1 MAKELDAK
9 CRMCRRAGVKLFL
22 KGDRC
27 YTPKCAVVRRN
38 YPPGAQGAK
47 KGKSRMTTYGI
58 QLREKQKA
66 KIFYGLSEKQFRN
79 YFEKASRKVGDTGE
93 IFLNALEMRLDNVV
107 TRLGWTV
114 SRKHARQLVSHGH
127 IRIDGKKVNI
137 PSYQLKVGQVL
148 TISSKSLEDPFF
160 QQMLPLLEKAQV
172 PGWLLSEKNNFEG
185 KVLEAPKSEDVGA
198 LFDMKLIIEF
208 YSR

>member
-22 KGDRC
+22 KGERC
-27 YTPKCAVVRRN
+27 YTQKCAIVKRN
-38 YPPGAQGAK
+38 YPPGAQGPK
-47 KGKSRMTTYGI
+47 KGKPRLTTYGL

-66 KIFYGLSEKQFRN
+66 KVFYGLSEKQFRN
-79 YFEKASRKVGDTGE
+79 YFEKATRKVGDTGE
-93 IFLNALEMRLDNVV
+93 IFLNALEMRFDNVI

-137 PSYQLKVGQVL
+137 PSYQLRIGQVL
-148 TISSKSLEDPFF
+148 SVTESSLQDPFF
-160 QQMLPLLEKAQV
+160 QQMLPLLEKAQA
-172 PGWLLSEKNNFEG
+172 PGWLLSEKNAFVG
-185 KVLEAPKSEDVGA
+185 KIIAMPKAEDVTSF
-198 LFDMKLIIEF
+198 FDMKLIIEF